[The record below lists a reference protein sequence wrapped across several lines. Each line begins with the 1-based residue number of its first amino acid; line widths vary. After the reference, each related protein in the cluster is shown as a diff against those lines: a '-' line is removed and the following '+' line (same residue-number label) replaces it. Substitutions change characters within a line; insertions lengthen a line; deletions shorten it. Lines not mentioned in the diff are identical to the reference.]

1 MKQRKRRN
9 VLLGGILLGI
19 RKNGGWRHSQSF
31 LRAQKGRNREEN
43 QAIFARASW
52 RREDFVR
59 DDGNFCGV
67 LFVAGDYGVGF
78 ERAGSGSGA
87 RSANACAG
95 GNHASASGLV
105 N

>member
-1 MKQRKRRN
+1 
-9 VLLGGILLGI
+9 
-19 RKNGGWRHSQSF
+19 
-31 LRAQKGRNREEN
+31 
-43 QAIFARASW
+43 
-52 RREDFVR
+52 VR